1 MVAASTG
8 AGIFRSFT
16 LIGSREF
23 EASFKL
29 KLNLLADF
37 INLFSID
44 LLQCN
49 LSDTLFRSDPTNKKN
64 SDEIVKENIMA
75 NAGSWKS
82 AVSLY
87 RFLPLLWQPCER
99 RVFKQLFDW
108 KLWYKQVVHAS
119 NFLQQHWT

>member
-1 MVAASTG
+1 MLKRTVSKVVVAASTG

-23 EASFKL
+23 EATFKL
-29 KLNLLADF
+29 KLNLFADF

-75 NAGSWKS
+75 NAGS
-82 AVSLY
+82 
-87 RFLPLLWQPCER
+87 
-99 RVFKQLFDW
+99 
-108 KLWYKQVVHAS
+108 
-119 NFLQQHWT
+119 